1 MFAFI
6 LVPNNEYD
14 YYNDVIVV
22 EENNNDASKNETSWF
37 FIETPPAAQ
46 LNDLENYIWENDYI
60 WENGEPDK
68 KLLQLCLE
76 KAEIEND
83 ENLVKI
89 LKSYSDA
96 VWWQQP
102 SVKIVLFC
110 NFFIAHFDWS
120 RVNSSRF
127 AKKHKK
133 KKI

>member
-96 VWWQQP
+96 V
-102 SVKIVLFC
+102 
-110 NFFIAHFDWS
+110 
-120 RVNSSRF
+120 
-127 AKKHKK
+127 
-133 KKI
+133 